1 MKTRPMKEWIFF
13 AFILIGIICSI
24 LLPMTALT
32 YIEYAE
38 SGYGVEVE
46 ISEANIANNDNELI
60 VTMSISNPGKLELEI
75 TRIEVIFE
83 DGDEFKNTMALEI
96 DRKGT
101 EEIGIYVP
109 LTADNL
115 ALASQGELPYS
126 MIVEV
131 YIPHRDAYSYLNV
144 EGTMEVLP

>member
-1 MKTRPMKEWIFF
+1 MKVRPMKEWIFY
-13 AFILIGIICSI
+13 AFILVGIICAI

-38 SGYGVEVE
+38 SGYGIDVE
-46 ISEANIANNDNELI
+46 ISEAKVAPDNELD
-60 VTMSISNPGKLELEI
+60 VMMSISNPGKLELEI
-75 TRIEVIFE
+75 TRIEFVFE
-83 DGDEFKNTMALEI
+83 DGTEFKKTMGVEI

-101 EEIGIYVP
+101 EEIGFGIP
-109 LTADNL
+109 MTADNL
-115 ALASQGELPYS
+115 AQTSQGELPYS

-144 EGTMEVLP
+144 DGTMEVLP